1 MNAFFSAS
9 TPSGDAQ
16 AADALQRLFG
26 GQTLAEM
33 NGVSREELE
42 TVYGEACER
51 VNQEDFEGAL
61 AHLQYLVVHDPYDF
75 RFQFGFGLCLHQ
87 LGSVTDA
94 AKHYG
99 LAWMLDP
106 SDAGCAFRLGECHEA
121 MGDREAAYEA
131 FQTAIALCNPPSLQ
145 PEIRMASEAALSG
158 LGR

>member
-1 MNAFFSAS
+1 MSAS
-9 TPSGDAQ
+9 FTSPISSGDTQ

-26 GQTLAEM
+26 GETLAEM
-33 NGVSREELE
+33 NGVRQEELE
-42 TVYGEACER
+42 TVYNEACER
-51 VNQEDFEGAL
+51 VDLEDFEGAL

-106 SDAGCAFRLGECHEA
+106 SDAGCAYRLGECHAA

-145 PEIRMASEAALSG
+145 PEIRMASETALSG
-158 LGR
+158 LRR